1 MDPFFM
7 HLKILFWRSLKMGI
21 LIRALFMVTAPQRS
35 QKKEVIVL
43 DSVVKNIKK
52 SEKIVAFCDRHCN
65 VLSPMVRAAG
75 NRHESPLFPEAL
87 SFLKSVMKRIGST
100 VSNCVMSLDT
110 AYDSKVNR
118 TEGQRS

>member
-1 MDPFFM
+1 M
-7 HLKILFWRSLKMGI
+7 KG
-21 LIRALFMVTAPQRS
+21 
-35 QKKEVIVL
+35 
-43 DSVVKNIKK
+43 
-52 SEKIVAFCDRHCN
+52 EKIVAFCDRHCN

-75 NRHESPLFPEAL
+75 NRHESPLFSSAL

-118 TEGQRS
+118 KLIFNAGMVPNVKENVRNRKNMSKNSRKRRK